1 MKKIEWINPNKMRM
15 ESGNKTFD
23 KQCLVISK
31 GNTIAP
37 TQLSFEVRAKYDI
50 LNAVN
55 ERCPESHLQN
65 FDLKSLFLEW
75 SWYRSQIAELSNEYK
90 GVYVYQ
96 FFHFSGKKRI
106 DNCLLITD
114 KKHKIIKKVI
124 SRFNPKTVMI
134 FDEILK
140 YFEEIT

>member
-1 MKKIEWINPNKMRM
+1 MKEIQWLNPNKMKM

-23 KQCLVISK
+23 SQCLIISK

-37 TQLSFEVRAKYDI
+37 TQLSFIVRPKHDT

-55 ERCPESHLQN
+55 ERCPQSHLQN
-65 FDLKSLFLEW
+65 FDLKSLFSEW
-75 SWYRSQIAELSNEYK
+75 SCYRSTISELSNQNH

-96 FFHFSGKKRI
+96 FFHFSGKSRI

-114 KKHKIIKKVI
+114 KKHKVIKKVTK
-124 SRFNPKTVMI
+124 RFNPKTMMI
-134 FDEILK
+134 FEEILK
-140 YFEEIT
+140 YFE

>member
-1 MKKIEWINPNKMRM
+1 MKKIEWINNNKMRM

-37 TQLSFEVRAKYDI
+37 TQLSFIVRPKYDI
-50 LNAVN
+50 LNSVN

-96 FFHFSGKKRI
+96 FFHYSG
-106 DNCLLITD
+106 
-114 KKHKIIKKVI
+114 KKHKIIKKIV
-124 SRFNPKTVMI
+124 SRFNPKTMMI

-140 YFEEIT
+140 YFE

>member
-1 MKKIEWINPNKMRM
+1 MKQVEWINPNKMKM

-37 TQLSFEVRAKYDI
+37 TQLSFIVRPKYDT

-55 ERCPESHLQN
+55 EKCPESHLQN
-65 FDLKSLFLEW
+65 FDLKSLFPDW
-75 SWYRSQIAELSNEYK
+75 SWYRSTISELSNQNN

-96 FFHFSGKKRI
+96 FFHYSTKGRV

-114 KKHKIIKKVI
+114 KNHKVIKKVLK
-124 SRFNPKTVMI
+124 RFNPKTVLV
-134 FDEILK
+134 FNEILK
-140 YFEEIT
+140 YFEE